1 MPAPL
6 VPVVAVG
13 LVAGCLPGVP
23 TYHLDAHVV
32 LPPLLP
38 PLLHT
43 AALDSS
49 YRDLRADVRPV
60 TLLSVGYTLFATVA
74 VGRFADR
81 IIPDLPPPLS
91 GRLAGA
97 PSQRRVGALRRRR
110 PGHRGVG

>member
-32 LPPLLP
+32 LPPLL
-38 PLLHT
+38 HT

-60 TLLSVGYTLFATVA
+60 TLLSVGYT
-74 VGRFADR
+74 
-81 IIPDLPPPLS
+81 P
-91 GRLAGA
+91 
-97 PSQRRVGALRRRR
+97 
-110 PGHRGVG
+110 